1 MNNNGSVTFVAKGFA
16 SILIGIYFLLGAYFI
31 KSTINNLVTTPHSP
45 TVFSDIY
52 LIVLILF
59 TVLLCCSLTLFI
71 FAKKLAKERQ
81 VLLYNISSKK
91 TVTIY
96 TIGII
101 LLFLSSLMLFQYQYF
116 EYVTPV
122 FLLLYALWLLVMKN
136 KLRKDFK
143 MISILCFFLAII
155 CFLIPSYWYSSLSL
169 LGIAHI
175 TYGVI
180 THSKS

>member
-1 MNNNGSVTFVAKGFA
+1 MNNSGTVFFVAKGFA

-31 KSTINNLVTTPHSP
+31 KSTINNLVITPNSLP
-45 TVFSDIY
+45 PFSDIY
-52 LIVLILF
+52 LILLILF
-59 TVLLCCSLTLFI
+59 AVLLCCSLTLFV
-71 FAKKLAKERQ
+71 FAKRLAKKQQ
-81 VLLYNISSKK
+81 VLLYNLSSKK
-91 TVTIY
+91 TITMYV
-96 TIGII
+96 IGVL
-101 LLFLSSLMLFQYQYF
+101 LLFLSSLMLFQYKYF
-116 EYVTPV
+116 EYITPA
-122 FLLLYALWLLVMKN
+122 FLLQCGLWLLVMKN

-143 MISILCFFLAII
+143 MISVLCFFLAII